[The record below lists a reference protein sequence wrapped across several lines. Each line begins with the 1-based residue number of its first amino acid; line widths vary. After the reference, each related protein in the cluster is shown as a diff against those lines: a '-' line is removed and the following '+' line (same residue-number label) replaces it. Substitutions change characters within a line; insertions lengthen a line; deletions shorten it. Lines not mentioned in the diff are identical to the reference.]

1 MLHDPHYLKLAHELL
16 KEKFDWKI
24 VPGLRI
30 ARGFADVGFEEY
42 SVLTERTMVSLST
55 GQKGEIPETFREHF
69 FPVLTPDQISNV
81 LYRMEIDL
89 SRIEYI
95 DQRTWQGEFVKGSS
109 NKTIAADSLDELF
122 LKALLSAIR
131 GEW

>member
-42 SVLTERTMVSLST
+42 SVLTESSMVSLST
-55 GQKGEIPETFREHF
+55 GQKGEIPESFREHF
-69 FPVLTPDQISNV
+69 FPVFTPDQISRV

-95 DQRTWQGEFVKGSS
+95 DQRTWQGEFVKG
-109 NKTIAADSLDELF
+109 NFKNTIEAESLDELF
-122 LKALLSAIR
+122 LKALLSAVR